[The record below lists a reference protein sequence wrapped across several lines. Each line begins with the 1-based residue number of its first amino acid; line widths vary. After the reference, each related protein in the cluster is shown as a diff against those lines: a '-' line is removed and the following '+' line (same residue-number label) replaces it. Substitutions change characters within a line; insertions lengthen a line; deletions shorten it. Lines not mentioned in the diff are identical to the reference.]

1 MNSKINFSLNI
12 YNVAAICITAVLIY
26 FTYVFSMERK
36 SQQDQIQNALS
47 KHNELE
53 TEYTNIN
60 SIREKLWEE
69 SQNE

>member
-1 MNSKINFSLNI
+1 
-12 YNVAAICITAVLIY
+12 
-26 FTYVFSMERK
+26 MERK
-36 SQQDQIQNALS
+36 SQQDQIQNALP

-69 SQNE
+69 SQSE